1 LDEDGFQNWMKMG
14 SALDEDGH
22 QNWMKIGWWV
32 SRLDED
38 GYQDVVSLSLFHV
51 QSMLDFRAT
60 IIKFALTAK

>member
-1 LDEDGFQNWMKMG
+1 LDEMG
-14 SALDEDGH
+14 SALDEDGY
-22 QNWMKIGWWV
+22 QNWMKWDHN
-32 SRLDED
+32 LDED

>member
-1 LDEDGFQNWMKMG
+1 MG
-14 SALDEDGH
+14 SALDEDGY
-22 QNWMKIGWWV
+22 QNWMKWDHN
-32 SRLDED
+32 LDED